1 MAMGLSLLGREGDKR
16 FQRGLTAGV
25 HVLGAVMAGAAV
37 GALVGWVGQL
47 LSINHAKPWVI
58 AGATIAMAAMLLVR
72 RRLDNLGLHKQVPK
86 DWPTKMPHGLAYF
99 LWGALLGSALLT
111 VIPYSALLLI
121 VVGEAT
127 VGPVVAAAAGASF
140 GLGREITAIL
150 MSASGKEAGR
160 L

>member
-111 VIPYSALLLI
+111 VIPYSALLMI
-121 VVGEAT
+121 VVVEAT
-127 VGPVVAAAAGASF
+127 VGLVVAAVAGAWCGICREVAVCVSRAY
-140 GLGREITAIL
+140 GRV
-150 MSASGKEAGR
+150 SGCY
-160 L
+160 